1 MGVAGSRV
9 GLSNVMY
16 HCACSDDGVHSY
28 RSRSRPPQGL
38 EPRRSLK
45 RGELHPLFGDMS
57 PRTQP
62 ILLDSSDFSNHAFG
76 RLLSNIRIYRP
87 EVLSA
92 VLVLGFSFELVDME
106 LCDFKRRD
114 FGLLARLAIEL

>member
-1 MGVAGSRV
+1 MEYTLVEVGRVRRRGSNLAGASKGR
-9 GLSNVMY
+9 
-16 HCACSDDGVHSY
+16 
-28 RSRSRPPQGL
+28 
-38 EPRRSLK
+38 
-45 RGELHPLFGDMS
+45 ELHPLFGDVS
-57 PRTQP
+57 PHTQP
-62 ILLDSSDFSNHAFG
+62 ILLSLPIPATFSNHAFG

-114 FGLLARLAIEL
+114 FGLLARLGIEL